1 MPFLCLE
8 RSNRKLIHEENLR
21 RKKKIIRVRQIIDGP
36 WEERTHAHTSTPK
49 EGITC
54 DYRQEVSSKKVQG
67 KDKESN
73 NNNKKNKDKEVRQ
86 DSSPSNDNYHM
97 VKCTGNILS
106 PAHSCELSKPHIEL
120 CTPFKRQIK
129 KLVFQIQRKA

>member
-1 MPFLCLE
+1 MGRTNTCTH
-8 RSNRKLIHEENLR
+8 KHTKR
-21 RKKKIIRVRQIIDGP
+21 RNNMWLQTGSQFKK
-36 WEERTHAHTSTPK
+36 ST
-49 EGITC
+49 
-54 DYRQEVSSKKVQG
+54 R
-67 KDKESN
+67 KDKES

-97 VKCTGNILS
+97 FKCTGNILS

-120 CTPFKRQIK
+120 CTPFKRQIR